1 MGVFEQTQI
10 AIADGDWKVR
20 LKRTADLVE
29 YITHDRA
36 MSLANELE
44 AEGWKECA
52 AQIRKAAE
60 TVRRFPVLR
69 SPLSINAPAH
79 RLDRLFPS
87 RQRSSPMRRPRE
99 RRL

>member
-20 LKRTADLVE
+20 VTRTADLVE

-60 TVRRFPVLR
+60 TVRRFR
-69 SPLSINAPAH
+69 SYA
-79 RLDRLFPS
+79 
-87 RQRSSPMRRPRE
+87 RP
-99 RRL
+99 